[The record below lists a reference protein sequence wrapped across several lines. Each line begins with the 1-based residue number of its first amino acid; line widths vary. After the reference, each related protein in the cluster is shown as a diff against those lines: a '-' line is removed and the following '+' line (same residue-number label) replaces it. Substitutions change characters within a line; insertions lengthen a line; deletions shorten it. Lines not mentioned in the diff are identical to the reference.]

1 MGVLCWRSLGLSG
14 LEELWSGWHLMP
26 GSGELQ
32 GSCAS
37 VRSWHCLGFPSLL
50 NHPFLSPRVRP
61 HHDSIQETMTKSGGP
76 HREDN
81 QNSNL

>member
-1 MGVLCWRSLGLSG
+1 MGVLFWRSLGLSG
-14 LEELWSGWHLMP
+14 LGKLRSEWQLMA

-32 GSCAS
+32 GSSAS
-37 VRSWHCLGFPSLL
+37 VGSWHCLGFPSQL

-61 HHDSIQETMTKSGGP
+61 HHDSIQETVTKSGGP

-81 QNSNL
+81 QNNL